1 MGSYE
6 RGRRSKMSAFLSPLK
21 LDYMT
26 DSAGK
31 LLKNRDGRQLFKL
44 LYPFSYQSDILGC
57 IVTVP
62 MGFVTDLASI
72 PRLPV
77 IYLLLNGIA
86 DEAGVVHDYLY
97 STGLIP
103 RIKADQVLREACI
116 CSGVSAWKASLIY
129 AGVRIGGGSHY
140 SVEYVV

>member
-1 MGSYE
+1 
-6 RGRRSKMSAFLSPLK
+6 MSAFLSPLK

-26 DSAGK
+26 DSAGN

-44 LYPFSYQSDILGC
+44 LYPFSYYSDILGC
-57 IVTVP
+57 IITVP

-86 DEAGVVHDYLY
+86 DEAGVVHDYAY

-103 RIKADQVLREACI
+103 RIKADMMLKEACI
-116 CSGVSAWKASLIY
+116 SLGIPEWKAEAIY
-129 AGVRIGGGSHY
+129 LGVRIGGSGHY
-140 SVEYVV
+140 ASTYTA

>member
-1 MGSYE
+1 
-6 RGRRSKMSAFLSPLK
+6 MSAFLSPLK

-26 DSAGK
+26 DSAGN
-31 LLKNRDGRQLFKL
+31 LLKNRDGRQLFTL
-44 LYPFSYQSDILGC
+44 LYPFSYHSDVLGC
-57 IVTVP
+57 IITVP
-62 MGFVTDLASI
+62 KGFVTDLASI

-77 IYLLLNGIA
+77 IYLLLNGVA

-97 STGLIP
+97 STGLVP

-116 CSGVSAWKASLIY
+116 CSGVSSWKASLIY

-140 SVEYVV
+140 GTIYTS

>member
-1 MGSYE
+1 
-6 RGRRSKMSAFLSPLK
+6 
-21 LDYMT
+21 
-26 DSAGK
+26 
-31 LLKNRDGRQLFKL
+31 
-44 LYPFSYQSDILGC
+44 LGC

-86 DEAGVVHDYLY
+86 DEAGVVHDYAY
-97 STGLIP
+97 STGLVP

-116 CSGVSAWKASLIY
+116 CSGVSLWKASLIY

-140 SVEYVV
+140 GSSYTS

>member
-1 MGSYE
+1 MGGDE

-44 LYPFSYQSDILGC
+44 LYPLSYYSDILGC
-57 IVTVP
+57 IITVP

-72 PRLPV
+72 PRFPV

-97 STGLIP
+97 GTGLIP
-103 RIKADQVLREACI
+103 RIKADQLLREACI

-129 AGVRIGGGSHY
+129 AGVRMGGGSHY
-140 SVEYVV
+140 GASYTA